1 MSLRMACLVLACV
14 VACGGAQSDKN
25 EPQTAKQ
32 KQLQEAKAS
41 GELDDTSTNKW
52 AGWKYKGARKDCFYV
67 LGRRCFKTEKA
78 ACHAARCKTGTKCSS
93 VGGGPAQ
100 VSCAKS

>member
-1 MSLRMACLVLACV
+1 MVGLLLACV
-14 VACGGAQSDKN
+14 VACGGAQSDPN

-41 GELDDTSTNKW
+41 GELDQPSNKW
-52 AGWKYKGARKDCFYV
+52 AGWRYKGNRKDCFFV

-78 ACHAARCKTGTKCSS
+78 ACSAARCKSGLKCQAD
-93 VGGGPAQ
+93 GGGPAQ
-100 VSCAKS
+100 VSCAKP